1 MSSTKVA
8 LSSLL
13 QVQYKFLHLIIGIT
27 LCGGKEGGKDGEGA
41 IPSLGDILL
50 PEVNEE
56 NATAVVQLSYLEIY
70 GCICEGGCKLH
81 FFYIPSSPTIDVK
94 VENWRVISK
103 LGLSYRNYLCA
114 VWEMRLKWLFLP
126 DKPRAI

>member
-1 MSSTKVA
+1 MCVSSTKVA

-27 LCGGKEGGKDGEGA
+27 LCGEGGKDA
-41 IPSLGDILL
+41 TPSLGDILL
-50 PEVNEE
+50 PEVTEE
-56 NATAVVQLSYLEIY
+56 DATAVVQLSYLEIY
-70 GCICEGGCKLH
+70 GCICEGRCKLH

-114 VWEMRLKWLFLP
+114 VWEMRLKWLSSPTSHELFEGV
-126 DKPRAI
+126 

>member
-1 MSSTKVA
+1 M
-8 LSSLL
+8 
-13 QVQYKFLHLIIGIT
+13 GD
-27 LCGGKEGGKDGEGA
+27 GRRKDGEGA
-41 IPSLGDILL
+41 TPSQGDILL

-56 NATAVVQLSYLEIY
+56 DATAVVQLSYLEIY

-81 FFYIPSSPTIDVK
+81 SFHPLLPTIDVK

-114 VWEMRLKWLFLP
+114 VRENR
-126 DKPRAI
+126 